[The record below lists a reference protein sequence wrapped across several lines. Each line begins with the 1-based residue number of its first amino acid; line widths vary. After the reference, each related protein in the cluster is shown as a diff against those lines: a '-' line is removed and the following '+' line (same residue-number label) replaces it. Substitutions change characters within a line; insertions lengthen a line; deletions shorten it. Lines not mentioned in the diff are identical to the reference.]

1 MGFEVQTWKEV
12 VKGLCVMS
20 LPLSKS
26 ELYELRSSIKILV
39 ETAPVVVAIIGIF
52 SSSILH
58 YANTNMVFKDS
69 VLTAIIVTVIIL
81 IFSSIFAFAYSELFK
96 KYAQI
101 SLLLSAF
108 TALAGILFSSLF
120 VARILNSYLL
130 DLFIVT
136 SSMAYLILLLIKSG
150 IKRYHAIM
158 LGVEFLVIILEFVFL
173 LY

>member
-1 MGFEVQTWKEV
+1 
-12 VKGLCVMS
+12 MS
-20 LPLSKS
+20 LPRNRS

-58 YANTNMVFKDS
+58 YANTNMIFESS
-69 VLTAIIVTVIIL
+69 VLTDIIVTVIIL

-130 DLFIVT
+130 DLFIIT
-136 SSMAYLILLLIKSG
+136 ISMIYLILLLIKSG
-150 IKRYHAIM
+150 IKRYYAIII
-158 LGVEFLVIILEFVFL
+158 GAEFSIIILEFMLV